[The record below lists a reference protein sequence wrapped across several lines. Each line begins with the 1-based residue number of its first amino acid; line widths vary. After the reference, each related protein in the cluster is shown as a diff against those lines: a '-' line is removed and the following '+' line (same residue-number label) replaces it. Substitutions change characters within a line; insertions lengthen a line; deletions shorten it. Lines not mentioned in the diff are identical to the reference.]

1 MEVAVANEKE
11 AKQDVDVDV
20 VQELLSR
27 LDTISNDEEER
38 DTGIHVPIPSEK
50 VGDRGKTTLKKDL
63 LQMCSEGIAVERD
76 ILYGSMEGTN
86 EKSEVAGH
94 QLDPGF
100 QPASPLTRLMES
112 EISSSNNGIMGLP
125 QLDRTPRPQPESLPG
140 AHRMYPLGSNNREEE
155 SIDTDSWESSPS
167 AAPQISEVEQH
178 IHDAELP
185 NDVLNGLLVAAN
197 PVEEKSTDFRPS
209 MNLVRPD
216 NYDAEAANRRK
227 QQTKQVKTNIL
238 LGILLAG
245 ITAIVVTVLAV
256 LLPRKVEEASE
267 EPMSMAPSVSPSQAP
282 SSFQDYLLSLLPE
295 TTINI
300 ILGNVESPQSMAFQ
314 WLQEDTVVNVNLTD
328 QRIQQR
334 FAMSTLFFATGGELW
349 QSNDNWLNHSVHE
362 CEWYMKPDL
371 ALQDT
376 LKWVYPG
383 YLKDFFPPSEPPPT
397 KCNDVGAV
405 QHLWLDQNNLVG
417 SVPAELYML
426 TSLKTLSIGFD
437 RLVGTISTHVGALTA
452 LEGLAFNLIYNA
464 GVIPTEI
471 GLLTNLRGLGLTGN
485 NHQGIV
491 PSELWQLTNLQD
503 LIVSRNP
510 ELNGS
515 IPTEIGTLSNLRW
528 LNFDDCNLSGT
539 IATEI
544 GQLESLEWL
553 LLHENRL
560 SGSFPTEVGKLS
572 ALLILSLFD
581 NALEGTLPT
590 ELGLLSSSSLL
601 NLRGNQF
608 AGGLPSEVGLL
619 TNLTISLVLR
629 NNTFTGLIPSELG
642 LLTNLREISLEHNN
656 FSGHIPSQLGLLQQT
671 LDGIAPL
678 HTLNLQGNALL
689 LGTVPPAICNITGE
703 CIPNSLDPCEAPFG
717 LLFDCTEILC
727 GCDCSCV

>member
-1 MEVAVANEKE
+1 MDVAVANEKE
-11 AKQDVDVDV
+11 GKQEVDVDGV
-20 VQELLSR
+20 PVQELLR
-27 LDTISNDEEER
+27 V
-38 DTGIHVPIPSEK
+38 VP
-50 VGDRGKTTLKKDL
+50 VDDRRKTTLYKDA
-63 LQMCSEGIAVERD
+63 LQLYSEGIAVERD
-76 ILYGSMEGTN
+76 ILLGSNGGAN
-86 EKSEVAGH
+86 EKSEAPGH
-94 QLDPGF
+94 QLDPEF
-100 QPASPLTRLMES
+100 QPDD
-112 EISSSNNGIMGLP
+112 GIMDPPRLV
-125 QLDRTPRPQPESLPG
+125 RTPRSQPKSLPG
-140 AHRMYPLGSNNREEE
+140 AHRMYPLGYNNREEE
-155 SIDTDSWESSPS
+155 TIDTDSWENSPPAS
-167 AAPQISEVEQH
+167 LQVAHEGEEEQP
-178 IHDAELP
+178 IHDAELT
-185 NDVLNGLLVAAN
+185 NSILDCSLVSAN
-197 PVEEKSTDFRPS
+197 LVEENSTDFLPS
-209 MNLVRPD
+209 LNLVRPD

-238 LGILLAG
+238 LGILVAVVV
-245 ITAIVVTVLAV
+245 TVIVVTVVVV
-256 LLPRKVEEASE
+256 LLPGTDKEASD
-267 EPMSMAPSVSPSQAP
+267 EPVSMESSVSPSKAP

-295 TTINI
+295 TTINS
-300 ILGNVESPQSMAFQ
+300 ILLENDVESPQSMAFQ
-314 WLQEDTVVNVNLTD
+314 WLQKDTAVNLNLTD

-334 FAMSTLFFATGGELW
+334 FAMSTLFFATGGENW
-349 QSNDNWLNHSVHE
+349 QSNDNWLNHTIHE

-464 GVIPTEI
+464 GAIPTEI
-471 GLLTNLRGLGLTGN
+471 GLLTNLRGIGLTDN
-485 NHQGIV
+485 NHQGIL
-491 PSELWQLTNLQD
+491 PSELWQLTNLRD
-503 LIVSRNP
+503 LILSRNP
-510 ELNGS
+510 GLSGS
-515 IPTEIGTLSNLRW
+515 IPTEIGTLSKLRW

-553 LLHENRL
+553 LLNENRL

-572 ALLILSLFD
+572 ALLLLALFD
-581 NALEGTLPT
+581 NALEGTLPP
-590 ELGLLSSSSLL
+590 ELGHLSSSSLL
-601 NLRGNQF
+601 NLRGNRF

-629 NNTFTGLIPSELG
+629 NNTFTGMIPSELG

-656 FSGHIPSQLGLLQQT
+656 FSGHIPSQLGLLQQWF
-671 LDGIAPL
+671 GGVAPL

-689 LGTVPPAICNITGE
+689 SGTVPPAICNITGE
-703 CIPNSLDPCEAPFG
+703 CIPNSLDPCQAPFG

-727 GCDCSCV
+727 GCDCPCV